1 MIRPWPG
8 RHPALRLALAAVA
21 AVGLAYQVQLPV
33 TMTAGG
39 VLSALAFEGFHPGEG
54 SFRWSRGRGRI
65 VFRDPG
71 PGVTARVEVDLA
83 GWRPR
88 GQDPPLVV
96 VEAAGSRVEARPGRS
111 VQTIRLP
118 VVTRGWWRSDLDL
131 SLESETFRPGP
142 QDPRPLGV
150 RVQAARLLPDG
161 PVLWPRRP
169 PLGAPLL
176 AALTVVLLFGSLVG
190 LGASPERAR
199 RFGLALVLML
209 GLGYAFARPYAAW
222 ASLPLL
228 LLAAVL
234 ALVVHAMPA
243 VPLLVAAAGAASL
256 RAWTRAARRMLGW
269 PTLLLALIAGAAVTA
284 AYRARPQLDVDVGSG
299 RESLLAR
306 NFGAFDAAGGATFRQ
321 ALRGAALD
329 LRDFGAGEWSLA
341 VTAAVGDGER
351 RVVLARAPGAA
362 VEATLGEGWTTTL
375 LRARAPGGWRPGL
388 VLEFPAG
395 SDAFDLRIDRVRIDR
410 GSAWPSVRTIVLV
423 LVAGLLVAAAIGAA
437 GLPGRACFVAGGA
450 VILGEAAAFA
460 LDPVVTVPFA
470 ATFCAIAAL
479 GSALAAGLAG
489 VSTVARE
496 RGRAWVPPPAAL
508 AAAAVGFV
516 AFFTTT
522 AFPLYRGG
530 HFGFHT
536 EIAEQIW
543 QGRFLL
549 YYLPYP
555 GSMLSR
561 QAQWGDVI
569 VPHPCLFHTLVAP
582 LAALP
587 APWFHLGVKLVL
599 AAWLAAMVLVAA
611 ALATLA
617 GGASAGAW
625 TAVLAAGLVP
635 CFQLL
640 GLGHLMTILGCFAM
654 ALAMGFLIVR
664 YDRLRE
670 RETWAAAVALLAFC
684 FLAYTAGLLF
694 AAFAVVAA
702 LPLVLRVE
710 PATAR
715 ALAGAAVAAAGAAF
729 LLYYVNWTWPFLSQ
743 TVPRLLQGSGAAEG
757 GTTPVLKRLLALPHK
772 LDYSYGSALIPL
784 AGLGGLARARAMRGW
799 PLLLAWAAVLP
810 VFSAADLFFNLLL
823 KHHYF
828 TMVPVA
834 VGGGLFLA
842 ALAQRGRA
850 GWVGATVLLGLALGL
865 GFQTAMDAAL
875 GRIP

>member
-1 MIRPWPG
+1 
-8 RHPALRLALAAVA
+8 
-21 AVGLAYQVQLPV
+21 
-33 TMTAGG
+33 
-39 VLSALAFEGFHPGEG
+39 
-54 SFRWSRGRGRI
+54 
-65 VFRDPG
+65 
-71 PGVTARVEVDLA
+71 
-83 GWRPR
+83 
-88 GQDPPLVV
+88 
-96 VEAAGSRVEARPGRS
+96 
-111 VQTIRLP
+111 
-118 VVTRGWWRSDLDL
+118 
-131 SLESETFRPGP
+131 
-142 QDPRPLGV
+142 
-150 RVQAARLLPDG
+150 
-161 PVLWPRRP
+161 
-169 PLGAPLL
+169 
-176 AALTVVLLFGSLVG
+176 
-190 LGASPERAR
+190 
-199 RFGLALVLML
+199 
-209 GLGYAFARPYAAW
+209 
-222 ASLPLL
+222 
-228 LLAAVL
+228 
-234 ALVVHAMPA
+234 
-243 VPLLVAAAGAASL
+243 
-256 RAWTRAARRMLGW
+256 
-269 PTLLLALIAGAAVTA
+269 
-284 AYRARPQLDVDVGSG
+284 
-299 RESLLAR
+299 
-306 NFGAFDAAGGATFRQ
+306 
-321 ALRGAALD
+321 
-329 LRDFGAGEWSLA
+329 
-341 VTAAVGDGER
+341 
-351 RVVLARAPGAA
+351 
-362 VEATLGEGWTTTL
+362 
-375 LRARAPGGWRPGL
+375 
-388 VLEFPAG
+388 
-395 SDAFDLRIDRVRIDR
+395 
-410 GSAWPSVRTIVLV
+410 
-423 LVAGLLVAAAIGAA
+423 
-437 GLPGRACFVAGGA
+437 
-450 VILGEAAAFA
+450 
-460 LDPVVTVPFA
+460 
-470 ATFCAIAAL
+470 
-479 GSALAAGLAG
+479 
-489 VSTVARE
+489 VARE

-715 ALAGAAVAAAGAAF
+715 ALAGAALAAAVAAF

-834 VGGGLFLA
+834 VGGGLLLA

-850 GWVGATVLLGLALGL
+850 GWVGAIVLLGLALGL